1 MQKDVIST
9 YWIKCRNF
17 YFPVKNVLRESDK
30 AIQFE
35 FFYNRYQ
42 DIDRWFPK
50 SQMTE
55 VKKVYSGKLLDR
67 GNSSIYYHYRILVE
81 FPDWLMKKNSLY
93 FILFNEEKAYT
104 EQDC

>member
-1 MQKDVIST
+1 LDQVPKFLFSRK
-9 YWIKCRNF
+9 KCIAGIGQ
-17 YFPVKNVLRESDK
+17 SH
-30 AIQFE
+30 
-35 FFYNRYQ
+35 
-42 DIDRWFPK
+42 

-104 EQDC
+104 EQDFLVKTFITINR